1 MTFIPGS
8 GKGNPTFFNFFFRC
22 FGLPISNNRI
32 NIYQVSTLEQEK
44 QLLEGL
50 AANDRQVIEAIYR
63 ENYPMVQ
70 AFILNNS
77 GNGDEAR
84 DIFQEAM
91 IVLFEKAVSGS
102 FELNCQLKTYMYSV
116 CRRLWLKRLQQLQR
130 YGSLVE
136 NVEETIAVEE
146 DLEMHEKYNTDLV
159 LMETAMNK
167 IGEPCK
173 SLLDAYYIQKKN
185 MQEIATDF
193 GYTNADNAKTQKYK
207 CLLRLK
213 KLFFAQYKNGQ

>member
-1 MTFIPGS
+1 M
-8 GKGNPTFFNFFFRC
+8 
-22 FGLPISNNRI
+22 SN
-32 NIYQVSTLEQEK
+32 LDQEK

-50 AANDRQVIEAIYR
+50 ALNDRTVVEAIYR
-63 ENYPMVQ
+63 DNYPMVQ

-77 GNGDEAR
+77 GNSDEAR

-91 IVLFEKAVSGS
+91 IVLFEKAGSGS
-102 FELNCQLKTYMYSV
+102 FELNCQLKTYIYSV

-130 YGSLVE
+130 YHNLIE
-136 NVEETIAVEE
+136 NAEETVSVEE
-146 DLEMHEKYNTDLV
+146 DMELHEKHNADFIIL
-159 LMETAMNK
+159 ENAMSK

-185 MQEIATDF
+185 MQEIAVDF

-207 CLLRLK
+207 CLVRLK

>member
-50 AANDRQVIEAIYR
+50 AANDRQAIEAIYR

>member
-1 MTFIPGS
+1 MSSF
-8 GKGNPTFFNFFFRC
+8 
-22 FGLPISNNRI
+22 
-32 NIYQVSTLEQEK
+32 EQEN
-44 QLLEGL
+44 QLLKGL
-50 AANDRQVIEAIYR
+50 ALNDRAVIEAIYR
-63 ENYPMVQ
+63 DNYPVIQ
-70 AFILNNS
+70 AFILNNN

-91 IVLFEKAVSGS
+91 IVLYEKAVSGS
-102 FELNCQLKTYMYSV
+102 LELNCQLKTYIYSV

-130 YGSLVE
+130 FSNQVE
-136 NVEETIAVEE
+136 NIEETVTVEEE
-146 DLEMHEKYNTDLV
+146 LEQHEKHNTDFII
-159 LMETAMNK
+159 MENALAK

-185 MQEIATDF
+185 MQDIASDF

-213 KLFFAQYKNGQ
+213 KIFFAQYKNGQ

>member
-1 MTFIPGS
+1 
-8 GKGNPTFFNFFFRC
+8 
-22 FGLPISNNRI
+22 
-32 NIYQVSTLEQEK
+32 VSTFEQEK

-63 ENYPMVQ
+63 DNYPMVQ

-130 YGSLVE
+130 YGSLIE
-136 NVEETIAVEE
+136 NVEETITVEE
-146 DLEMHEKYNTDLV
+146 DLEMHEKYNADLL
-159 LMETAMNK
+159 LMETTMSK

-185 MQEIATDF
+185 MQEIASDF